1 MTKTTGSLRRSGQMS
16 GSCASLLIGCTGTS
30 AKRLRRQLT
39 RFPPHFR
46 DRRGGTRGNGRRT
59 REPAMSQ
66 IEVGEAYEATTS
78 ALEAAKG
85 QRLSLRR
92 AIGGLEKTLTM
103 TPATAEGDE
112 TGAWLDSLGGALAH
126 LDEVFAIHV
135 QVTEGAGGLYE
146 EIVENAPRLANRVK
160 RFRREH
166 ADMVRHRKRG
176 LDLVYEAYH
185 VDIGGES

>member
-1 MTKTTGSLRRSGQMS
+1 M
-16 GSCASLLIGCTGTS
+16 
-30 AKRLRRQLT
+30 
-39 RFPPHFR
+39 P
-46 DRRGGTRGNGRRT
+46 
-59 REPAMSQ
+59 Q

-78 ALEAAKG
+78 ALQAAAG

-92 AIGGLEKTLTM
+92 AIDGLEKTLI
-103 TPATAEGDE
+103 PAAAEGDE
-112 TGAWLDSLGGALAH
+112 TGAWLDSLGGALTH

-135 QVTEGAGGLYE
+135 QVTEGAGGLYD

-166 ADMVRHRKRG
+166 ADIGGAIQRGIAEAKVAAARLAEPEARDPGEVEALRDHAVRLLADLVRHRKRG

>member
-1 MTKTTGSLRRSGQMS
+1 MPR
-16 GSCASLLIGCTGTS
+16 
-30 AKRLRRQLT
+30 
-39 RFPPHFR
+39 
-46 DRRGGTRGNGRRT
+46 
-59 REPAMSQ
+59 

-78 ALEAAKG
+78 ALHAAAG

-92 AIGGLEKTLTM
+92 AIDGLERALTLF
-103 TPATAEGDE
+103 PATPEGDE
-112 TGAWLDSLGGALAH
+112 TGAWLDSLGGALTH

-166 ADMVRHRKRG
+166 VDIAAAIQRGVAEAKVASARLAEREARDAGEVEALHDRAVRLLADLVRHGKRG

>member
-1 MTKTTGSLRRSGQMS
+1 
-16 GSCASLLIGCTGTS
+16 
-30 AKRLRRQLT
+30 
-39 RFPPHFR
+39 
-46 DRRGGTRGNGRRT
+46 
-59 REPAMSQ
+59 MSQ

-146 EIVENAPRLANRVK
+146 EIVENAPRLANRVM

-166 ADMVRHRKRG
+166 ADIGAAIQRGIADAKVAAARLAEPEARDPGEVEALRDHAVRLLADLVRHRKRG

>member
-1 MTKTTGSLRRSGQMS
+1 M
-16 GSCASLLIGCTGTS
+16 
-30 AKRLRRQLT
+30 
-39 RFPPHFR
+39 P
-46 DRRGGTRGNGRRT
+46 
-59 REPAMSQ
+59 Q

-78 ALEAAKG
+78 ALQAATG

-92 AIGGLEKTLTM
+92 AIDGLEKTLI
-103 TPATAEGDE
+103 PAAAEGGE
-112 TGAWLDSLGGALAH
+112 TGAWLDSLGGALTH

-135 QVTEGAGGLYE
+135 QVTEGAGGLYDK
-146 EIVENAPRLANRVK
+146 IVENAPRMANRVK

-166 ADMVRHRKRG
+166 ADIGGAIQRGIAEAKVAGRDPGEVEALRDHAVRLLADLVRHRKRG

>member
-1 MTKTTGSLRRSGQMS
+1 M
-16 GSCASLLIGCTGTS
+16 
-30 AKRLRRQLT
+30 
-39 RFPPHFR
+39 P
-46 DRRGGTRGNGRRT
+46 
-59 REPAMSQ
+59 Q

-78 ALEAAKG
+78 ALQAATG

-92 AIGGLEKTLTM
+92 AIDGLEKTLI
-103 TPATAEGDE
+103 PAAAEGDE
-112 TGAWLDSLGGALAH
+112 TGAWLDSLGGALTH

-146 EIVENAPRLANRVK
+146 EIVENAPRMANRVK

-166 ADMVRHRKRG
+166 VDIAAAIQRGVAEAKVASARLAEREARDAGEVEALHDRAVRLLADLVRHRKRG

>member
-1 MTKTTGSLRRSGQMS
+1 M
-16 GSCASLLIGCTGTS
+16 
-30 AKRLRRQLT
+30 
-39 RFPPHFR
+39 P
-46 DRRGGTRGNGRRT
+46 
-59 REPAMSQ
+59 Q

-78 ALEAAKG
+78 ALQAAKG

-166 ADMVRHRKRG
+166 ADIGAAIQRGIADAKVAGRDPGEVEALRDHAVRLLADLVRHRKRG

>member
-1 MTKTTGSLRRSGQMS
+1 M
-16 GSCASLLIGCTGTS
+16 
-30 AKRLRRQLT
+30 
-39 RFPPHFR
+39 
-46 DRRGGTRGNGRRT
+46 DGRE
-59 REPAMSQ
+59 REPAMRQ

-78 ALEAAKG
+78 ALQAAKG

-92 AIGGLEKTLTM
+92 AIGGLEQVLTLT
-103 TPATAEGDE
+103 PAAGGDE

-126 LDEVFAIHV
+126 LDEVFAVHIR
-135 QVTEGAGGLYE
+135 VTEGAGGLYE
-146 EIVENAPRLANRVK
+146 EIAENAPRLANRVK

-166 ADMVRHRKRG
+166 ADIGGAIQRGIAEAKVAARDPGEVEALRDHAVRLLADLVRHRKRG

>member
-1 MTKTTGSLRRSGQMS
+1 
-16 GSCASLLIGCTGTS
+16 
-30 AKRLRRQLT
+30 
-39 RFPPHFR
+39 
-46 DRRGGTRGNGRRT
+46 
-59 REPAMSQ
+59 MSQ

-78 ALEAAKG
+78 ALQAATG

-92 AIGGLEKTLTM
+92 AIDGLEKTLILE
-103 TPATAEGDE
+103 AAEGDE

-135 QVTEGAGGLYE
+135 QVTEGAGGLYD

-166 ADMVRHRKRG
+166 ADIGGAIQRGIAEAKVAAARLAEPEARDPGEVEALRDHAVRLLADLVRHRKRG

>member
-1 MTKTTGSLRRSGQMS
+1 M
-16 GSCASLLIGCTGTS
+16 
-30 AKRLRRQLT
+30 
-39 RFPPHFR
+39 P
-46 DRRGGTRGNGRRT
+46 
-59 REPAMSQ
+59 Q

-78 ALEAAKG
+78 ALQAATG

-92 AIGGLEKTLTM
+92 AIDGLEKTLT
-103 TPATAEGDE
+103 PAAAEGGE
-112 TGAWLDSLGGALAH
+112 TGAWLDSLGGALTH

-135 QVTEGAGGLYE
+135 QVTEGAGGLYD
-146 EIVENAPRLANRVK
+146 EIVENAPRMANRVK

-166 ADMVRHRKRG
+166 ADIGGAIQRGIAEAKVASARLAEREARDPGEVEALRDHAVRLLADLVRHRKRG

>member
-1 MTKTTGSLRRSGQMS
+1 
-16 GSCASLLIGCTGTS
+16 
-30 AKRLRRQLT
+30 
-39 RFPPHFR
+39 
-46 DRRGGTRGNGRRT
+46 
-59 REPAMSQ
+59 MSQ

-78 ALEAAKG
+78 ALQAATG

-92 AIGGLEKTLTM
+92 AIDGLEKTLI
-103 TPATAEGDE
+103 PAAAEGDE
-112 TGAWLDSLGGALAH
+112 TGAWLDSLGGALTH

-166 ADMVRHRKRG
+166 ADIGAAIQRGIADAKVAGRDPGEVEALRDHAVRLLADLVRHRKRG

>member
-1 MTKTTGSLRRSGQMS
+1 M
-16 GSCASLLIGCTGTS
+16 
-30 AKRLRRQLT
+30 
-39 RFPPHFR
+39 P
-46 DRRGGTRGNGRRT
+46 
-59 REPAMSQ
+59 Q

-78 ALEAAKG
+78 ALQAATG

-92 AIGGLEKTLTM
+92 AIDGLEKTLT
-103 TPATAEGDE
+103 PAAAEGDE
-112 TGAWLDSLGGALAH
+112 TGAWLDSLGGALTH

-135 QVTEGAGGLYE
+135 QVTEGAGGLYD

-166 ADMVRHRKRG
+166 ADIGGAIQRGIAEAKVAGRDPGEVEALRDHAVRLLADLVRHRKRG

>member
-1 MTKTTGSLRRSGQMS
+1 M
-16 GSCASLLIGCTGTS
+16 
-30 AKRLRRQLT
+30 
-39 RFPPHFR
+39 P
-46 DRRGGTRGNGRRT
+46 
-59 REPAMSQ
+59 Q

-78 ALEAAKG
+78 ALQAATG

-92 AIGGLEKTLTM
+92 AIDGLEKTLT
-103 TPATAEGDE
+103 PAAAEGDE
-112 TGAWLDSLGGALAH
+112 TGAWLDSLGGALTH

-135 QVTEGAGGLYE
+135 QVTEGAGGLYD
-146 EIVENAPRLANRVK
+146 EIVENAPRMANRVK

-166 ADMVRHRKRG
+166 ADIGGAIQRGIAEAKVAGRDPGEVEALRDHAVRLLADLVRHRKRG

>member
-1 MTKTTGSLRRSGQMS
+1 M
-16 GSCASLLIGCTGTS
+16 
-30 AKRLRRQLT
+30 
-39 RFPPHFR
+39 P
-46 DRRGGTRGNGRRT
+46 
-59 REPAMSQ
+59 Q

-78 ALEAAKG
+78 ALQAATG

-92 AIGGLEKTLTM
+92 AIDGLEKTLT
-103 TPATAEGDE
+103 PAAAEGGE
-112 TGAWLDSLGGALAH
+112 TGAWLDSLGGALTH

-135 QVTEGAGGLYE
+135 QVTEGAGGLYD
-146 EIVENAPRLANRVK
+146 EIVENAPRMANRVK

-166 ADMVRHRKRG
+166 ADIGGAIQRGIAEAKVAGRDPGEVEALRDHAVRLLADLVRHRKRG